1 MDQINDMLCA
11 WPIELK
17 KMLERFDQS
26 VSQTVSASTCQ
37 GMGMA
42 AVEKHEFKV
51 VLGIWFCPLL
61 CDVLTGQWIKRALD
75 GHQEPI
81 ERKTRGLDA
90 LPPHAS
96 CGYTI
101 KQLAQVVFMAI
112 KPFIT
117 HDIVLLLGEIDGIEL
132 TMLSCWLLLCCSL

>member
-1 MDQINDMLCA
+1 MPAC
-11 WPIELK
+11 
-17 KMLERFDQS
+17 F
-26 VSQTVSASTCQ
+26 
-37 GMGMA
+37 
-42 AVEKHEFKV
+42 
-51 VLGIWFCPLL
+51 
-61 CDVLTGQWIKRALD
+61 
-75 GHQEPI
+75 
-81 ERKTRGLDA
+81 
-90 LPPHAS
+90 PHAS

>member
-1 MDQINDMLCA
+1 
-11 WPIELK
+11 
-17 KMLERFDQS
+17 
-26 VSQTVSASTCQ
+26 
-37 GMGMA
+37 MA

-112 KPFIT
+112 KPLFIM
-117 HDIVLLLGEIDGIEL
+117 HGNGIVLLFVAWRNTSMALN
-132 TMLSCWLLLCCSL
+132 